1 MPGWFRRKPRI
12 TEDVYGRLI
21 TSFGRVVDL
30 DPLIAGPAEA
40 LAQKV
45 VGEEPALAAA
55 IDERL
60 YLGASAYHLRLLA
73 GSWIMSQEGSVPVA
87 TAEIFEEAVV
97 WKFGLAVGGSA
108 KLPHRLLTLARGE
121 AVRDLHVDQNRHS

>member
-30 DPLIAGPAEA
+30 DPLIARPAEA

-45 VGEEPALAAA
+45 VAEERALAEAVDA
-55 IDERL
+55 RL
-60 YLGASAYHLRLLA
+60 YRGAALYHLRLLA
-73 GSWIMSQEGSVPVA
+73 GSWIMAQEGSVPVA
-87 TAEIFEEAVV
+87 TAQVFEEAVA
-97 WKFGLAVGGSA
+97 WKFGPLVPASS
-108 KLPHRLLTLARGE
+108 KLPHRLSTLARGQ
-121 AVRDLHVDQNRHS
+121 ATRDTRQD